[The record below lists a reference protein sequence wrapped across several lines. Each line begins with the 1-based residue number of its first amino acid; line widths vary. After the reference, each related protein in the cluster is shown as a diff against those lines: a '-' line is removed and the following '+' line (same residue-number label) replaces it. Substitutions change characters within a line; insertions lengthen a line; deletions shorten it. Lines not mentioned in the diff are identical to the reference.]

1 MEVSYRWLADFL
13 DLTVSEEGVKEVS
26 ERLTMAGAEVEE
38 FTYLESPSEIIAGK
52 VNELSLH
59 PEADNLFLAEIE
71 TESENLSVITAA
83 ENLYEGCLVPV
94 IAAPGKLPNGQRIEG
109 KKFRGEKSE
118 GMLCSKEELG
128 LEEKST
134 GIWILDESRHAIGDD
149 LTKELEYD
157 DYVLS
162 FEITSNRPDLLSVIG
177 IAREISVLTGK
188 ELKAPDPGY
197 DPDCETDVEIE
208 IEDSA
213 DTPRYTARTLKNVE
227 IEPSPLR
234 IQHRLAK
241 IGLRPKNNV
250 VDATNYTMIEL
261 GHPLHPF
268 DLDRFKGNKIKIR
281 RAREGERLRTLDG
294 EARELTKDNLVIADR
309 DDPIALAGIMG
320 GQSSEVTTA
329 TENVLLEG
337 ACFDRA
343 RIRKSAGALGMTTDA
358 SKRFEKGMDPE
369 ATARAINRVTEL
381 LRQERSFAKGSN
393 LADNYPSPPDRK
405 KVKLRRERAE
415 SLIGIELD
423 ESEVEKTLTGL
434 GIEVIE
440 SKEGE
445 LLTSPPSRRVDL
457 TREID
462 LVEEVARI
470 HGYDKIPE
478 TPPESGKVNLFSSKE
493 ERVIDRAKT
502 LLTGL
507 GLYETISPGFA
518 LGERFYGDGEILNLR
533 NPMGDKRSALRP
545 DIASSLLRHAEKNS
559 KEGVD
564 SISLFE
570 IGKVFYSRDGKPDE
584 ANKLGLFLSGRRYEG
599 VDGRKSYNFWDLKGV
614 LEDFFAG
621 LSISSWKL
629 ESNGPEFLH
638 PGRKAELFLKGELLG
653 FAGEIHPDRA
663 EAYDLPDRAYLAEFD
678 FAPIVETAE
687 FEGGYEELPKFPSSS
702 RDLSL
707 TVPES
712 IEESEIRE
720 TIIKGPKVERAYLY
734 DTYQGDQIESGK
746 KSLTYE
752 ITFRDSDK
760 TLSDEEVDEMVE
772 EIRSD
777 LDRKGI
783 TLRE

>member
-59 PEADNLFLAEIE
+59 PEADNLFLAKVE

-149 LTKELEYD
+149 LTNELEYD

-177 IAREISVLTGK
+177 IARELSVLTGK
-188 ELKAPDPGY
+188 ELKTPDPTY
-197 DPDCETDVEIE
+197 DPDYETDVEIE
-208 IEDSA
+208 IENPD
-213 DTPRYTARTLKNVE
+213 DTPRYTARSLKSVE

-268 DLDRFKGNKIKIR
+268 DLDRFKGNKINIR
-281 RAREGERLRTLDG
+281 LAREGERLRTLDG
-294 EARELTKDNLVIADR
+294 EARELTGDNLVIADR
-309 DDPIALAGIMG
+309 GNPIALAGIMG
-320 GQSSEVTTA
+320 GQPSEVTTA

-343 RIRKSAGALGMTTDA
+343 RIRKSAGTLGMTTDA

-369 ATARAINRVTEL
+369 ATAKAINRVTEL
-381 LRQERSFAKGSN
+381 LQQERSFEKGSN
-393 LADNYPSPPDRK
+393 LADNYPSPPDQK

-423 ESEVEKTLTGL
+423 ESEIERTLTGL
-434 GIEVIE
+434 GIEVLE
-440 SKEGE
+440 RNEDE

-457 TREID
+457 AREID

-507 GLYETISPGFA
+507 GLYETISPGFS
-518 LGERFYGDGEILNLR
+518 LGERIHGDGEILNLK

-545 DIASSLLRHAEKNS
+545 DIGSSLLRHAEKNS

-599 VDGRKSYNFWDLKGV
+599 VDGRESYNFWDLKGI

-663 EAYDLPDRAYLAEFD
+663 EAYDLPDRAYLGEFD

-720 TIIKGPKVERAYLY
+720 TIIKGPKVE
-734 DTYQGDQIESGK
+734 
-746 KSLTYE
+746 
-752 ITFRDSDK
+752 
-760 TLSDEEVDEMVE
+760 
-772 EIRSD
+772 
-777 LDRKGI
+777 
-783 TLRE
+783 

>member
-1 MEVSYRWLADFL
+1 M
-13 DLTVSEEGVKEVS
+13 
-26 ERLTMAGAEVEE
+26 
-38 FTYLESPSEIIAGK
+38 
-52 VNELSLH
+52 
-59 PEADNLFLAEIE
+59 
-71 TESENLSVITAA
+71 
-83 ENLYEGCLVPV
+83 
-94 IAAPGKLPNGQRIEG
+94 
-109 KKFRGEKSE
+109 
-118 GMLCSKEELG
+118 
-128 LEEKST
+128 
-134 GIWILDESRHAIGDD
+134 
-149 LTKELEYD
+149 
-157 DYVLS
+157 
-162 FEITSNRPDLLSVIG
+162 SVIG
-177 IAREISVLTGK
+177 IAREIAVLTGK

-234 IQHRLAK
+234 IQHRLSK

-268 DLDRFKGNKIKIR
+268 DLDRFQGNKVKIR
-281 RAREGERLRTLDG
+281 LAREGERLRTLDG
-294 EARELTKDNLVIADR
+294 EARELTGDNLVIADR
-309 DDPIALAGIMG
+309 DNPIALAGIMG
-320 GQSSEVTTA
+320 GQPSEVTTA

-343 RIRKSAGALGMTTDA
+343 RIRKSAGTLGMTTDA

-369 ATARAINRVTEL
+369 ATKKAINRVTEL
-381 LRQERSFAKGSN
+381 LQQDRSFEKGSD
-393 LADNYPSPPDRK
+393 LVDNYPSPPDRK
-405 KVKLRRERAE
+405 EVKLRRERAE

-423 ESEVEKTLTGL
+423 ESEIERTLTGL

-440 SKEGE
+440 SKEDE
-445 LLTSPPSRRVDL
+445 LLASPPSNRVDL

-518 LGERFYGDGEILNLR
+518 LGERFNDNGEILNLR

-545 DIASSLLRHAEKNS
+545 DIGSSLLRHAEKNS

-570 IGKVFYSRDGKPDE
+570 IGKVFHSRDGRPDE
-584 ANKLGLFLSGRRYEG
+584 ANKLGLFLAGRRYEG
-599 VDGRKSYNFWDLKGV
+599 VDGRESYNFWDLKGV

-663 EAYDLPDRAYLAEFD
+663 EAYDLPDRAYLGEFD
-678 FAPIVETAE
+678 FAPIVEAAE
-687 FEGGYEELPKFPSSS
+687 FEGDYKELPKFPSSS

-707 TVPES
+707 TVPET

-752 ITFRDSDK
+752 ITFRSSDK

-772 EIRSD
+772 EIRAD